1 MSDVTP
7 PSGDLPPPP
16 PGPPGPGFWQQS
28 STPLHEP
35 APERPPTYVTPP
47 GLQQPLGTASG
58 PTAPELAGFWRRAW
72 ARGITLLFWL
82 LVLDVG
88 TYLITLLFLFIN
100 SATPNDSIL
109 LAGLAASWAYG
120 LLVTYLIWSRSLATR
135 RGTLGMRQ
143 MGLSIRSAS
152 RNPAIS
158 KGQAFRRSFIALL
171 PLVVASG
178 SGWLLLYSPD
188 DNLIVLSLI
197 VQAALVGLVTLGGLW
212 MLVSPRRQTVWD
224 IVGDTVVVVAGEL
237 IPGDGD
243 IVWGIA
249 SVDESAITGE
259 SAPVVRESG
268 GDRSAVTAGTA
279 LIRTSQSTRFRC
291 WRASRPGCTSLS
303 DG

>member
-143 MGLSIRSAS
+143 MGLSIRRAS

-197 VQAALVGLVTLGGLW
+197 VQAALVGLEVPTARAQRARKTEPGRDLHGRHGMDLSAAVKAGRRSDDGG
-212 MLVSPRRQTVWD
+212 R
-224 IVGDTVVVVAGEL
+224 
-237 IPGDGD
+237 
-243 IVWGIA
+243 
-249 SVDESAITGE
+249 
-259 SAPVVRESG
+259 
-268 GDRSAVTAGTA
+268 RSAAAAAVRQRGHHPGVLAAGQA
-279 LIRTSQSTRFRC
+279 Q
-291 WRASRPGCTSLS
+291 PGGKAVARHWLWQAQA
-303 DG
+303 